1 MGFLKKLI
9 DKINQECFFVVDIN
23 TLYEELNNDLKI
35 TLDENLEAGEN
46 INIYFHGE
54 KHHIQ
59 IWNYAASD
67 FKDEIEKGLIIY
79 FDDIEYK
86 SIDELFENAIISGVR
101 LNEIKEFFKIEL
113 IDGIISPF
121 LKEYKDKHPELHI
134 EDYE

>member
-67 FKDEIEKGLIIY
+67 SKDEI
-79 FDDIEYK
+79 
-86 SIDELFENAIISGVR
+86 AIISGVR

-113 IDGIISPF
+113 IDGFISPF